1 MAVDISM
8 NVPLVNIIGQW
19 FKNYHAKKYDSESE
33 ATVSRNNASIRAEN
47 INVDNIPNEAKKA
60 IETAVYITGTDL
72 KAKTNKP
79 QSPIELKNNL
89 YYVGQMESEYKTKTQ
104 IGGGPAKSY
113 WQVEPSTAMDIMKN
127 APNYFGNKFEETFAP
142 RYGVNAKDKLVN
154 MSMDELSNAL
164 EQDDSLAA
172 TFAAMKIN
180 QTYD

>member
-1 MAVDISM
+1 MAIDISM

-19 FKNYHAKKYDSESE
+19 FKNYHGKKYDMESE
-33 ATVSRNNASIRAEN
+33 AAVSRNNASIRAEN
-47 INVDNIPNEAKKA
+47 INTDNIPNEAKKA
-60 IETAVYITGTDL
+60 IDIADYIAGSDL
-72 KAKTNKP
+72 KAKSNKP

-113 WQVEPSTAMDIMKN
+113 WQVEPKTAIDIMNN
-127 APNYFGNKFEETFAP
+127 APNYFGSKFEETFAP
-142 RYGVNAKDKLVN
+142 KYGVNAKDKLKS
-154 MSMDELSNAL
+154 MSMDELSSAL